1 MKILF
6 LCCIR
11 NGKYILEQLT
21 LSLVKPCHNA
31 KIVLFSQ
38 YKRGGKPWVYLASS
52 PGTPMWFS
60 VRKLWRQHTLS
71 CGNWKK
77 VSSVQNKNQIEDRIA
92 KQQWF
97 TLHDTVTQW
106 YWFPFFYHIW
116 QNKDLKFFLFL
127 LPMILLQT
135 QPYQLVSI
143 VSHFFHLY
151 LSFKRGWFNNR
162 ISGK

>member
-106 YWFPFFYHIW
+106 YWFP
-116 QNKDLKFFLFL
+116 LFL
-127 LPMILLQT
+127 PDLTKQRLEIFPFFTSKDFAANAALSVGVYS
-135 QPYQLVSI
+135 QPVFYS
-143 VSHFFHLY
+143 Y